1 MSQRNPCSVGSSW
14 ALLSSE
20 LCSNVML
27 GKAQDC
33 RCAKPLRGRQ
43 CALRLSRWYSKNTR
57 KQKEVGK
64 PTWFR
69 AAADADRQKGCPMGR
84 LPRGGWTPFL
94 ERVLWRWESSLFP
107 AAPRSGRGSR
117 LLWKLS
123 SCPFATAKPSPSQC
137 TRDLLCSASSQYG
150 LCGRTQ
156 PSEHALRKHLKR
168 ECVQGAAQR
177 SAAAES
183 TRRRRRRRV

>member
-57 KQKEVGK
+57 KQKEVRK

-69 AAADADRQKGCPMGR
+69 ATADADRQKGCPMGR

-94 ERVLWRWESSLFP
+94 ERVSWRWESSLFP

-117 LLWKLS
+117 LCCGNSPPVPLPQPNPHLPNARGICFAPRALS
-123 SCPFATAKPSPSQC
+123 TGCADARSP
-137 TRDLLCSASSQYG
+137 L
-150 LCGRTQ
+150 
-156 PSEHALRKHLKR
+156 
-168 ECVQGAAQR
+168 
-177 SAAAES
+177 S
-183 TRRRRRRRV
+183 TR